1 MESIW
6 RENIVIPERKR
17 AEGFLEREIVV
28 IGAGMTGI
36 LTACHLQGR
45 GKQVAVLEAGRIAG
59 GQTGRT
65 TAKITSQHGLFYHGL
80 ISDIGFDKAGLYAKA
95 NQEAINAYEEMIRE
109 RQIECDWKRLPSYL
123 YTTENGDLLGQ
134 ETEAAKALGIA
145 ADMAMAR
152 ELPFPTVGAVRF
164 ENQAQLH
171 PLKFVRALAEGLEVY
186 ENTPVKKVSGNSVYF
201 DGGMVSAQT
210 IIFAT
215 HYPIVNFPGMYFLR
229 QHQERSYVLALAG
242 CGCLNGMYYSADA
255 DGLSFR
261 SAGDI
266 LLLGGNSHR
275 TGRNVR
281 GGAYASLE
289 GIARKYY
296 KDSQVVGRWSAQDC
310 MPHDGIPFVG
320 RYSCLTGNKDHSGAG
335 ENGGGRKGHG
345 SSGLGGFFAG
355 NRDWYVATGYK
366 KWGMSSAMAASLLL
380 ADLVTGRENEY
391 EKLFIPQRLLIK
403 AAAGNLITDIGE
415 SVRGLSKGWL
425 RPWKR
430 QEETGEKRWTR
441 CSHLGCRLEWNPD
454 EESWDCPCHGSRF
467 DKDGHLLDEPAKCGL
482 KSLSKSPHRQ

>member
-17 AEGFLEREIVV
+17 AEGFLEREVVV

-164 ENQAQLH
+164 ENQAQFH
-171 PLKFVRALAEGLEVY
+171 PLKFVRALAE
-186 ENTPVKKVSGNSVYF
+186 
-201 DGGMVSAQT
+201 
-210 IIFAT
+210 
-215 HYPIVNFPGMYFLR
+215 
-229 QHQERSYVLALAG
+229 
-242 CGCLNGMYYSADA
+242 
-255 DGLSFR
+255 
-261 SAGDI
+261 
-266 LLLGGNSHR
+266 
-275 TGRNVR
+275 
-281 GGAYASLE
+281 
-289 GIARKYY
+289 
-296 KDSQVVGRWSAQDC
+296 
-310 MPHDGIPFVG
+310 
-320 RYSCLTGNKDHSGAG
+320 
-335 ENGGGRKGHG
+335 
-345 SSGLGGFFAG
+345 
-355 NRDWYVATGYK
+355 
-366 KWGMSSAMAASLLL
+366 
-380 ADLVTGRENEY
+380 
-391 EKLFIPQRLLIK
+391 
-403 AAAGNLITDIGE
+403 
-415 SVRGLSKGWL
+415 WL
-425 RPWKR
+425 
-430 QEETGEKRWTR
+430 
-441 CSHLGCRLEWNPD
+441 
-454 EESWDCPCHGSRF
+454 
-467 DKDGHLLDEPAKCGL
+467 
-482 KSLSKSPHRQ
+482 

>member
-6 RENIVIPERKR
+6 RETVEIPERKR

-36 LTACHLQGR
+36 LTACHLQR
-45 GKQVAVLEAGRIAG
+45 MGKQVVVLEAGRIAG

-65 TAKITSQHGLFYHGL
+65 TAKITSQHGAFYHRL
-80 ISDIGFDKAGLYAKA
+80 ISNIGFERARLYAKA
-95 NQEAINAYEEMIRE
+95 NQEAIEAYRRIVEE
-109 RQIECDWKRLPSYL
+109 QGIECDFRRLPSYL
-123 YTTENGDLLGQ
+123 YSTGNGDLLRQ
-134 ETEAAKALGIA
+134 EAEAAKALGIH
-145 ADMAMAR
+145 ADMVSVC
-152 ELPFPTVGAVRF
+152 ELPFPIEGAVRF
-164 ENQAQLH
+164 ENQAQFH
-171 PLKFVRALAEGLEVY
+171 PLKFIRAMAEGLEVY
-186 ENTPVKKVSGNSVYF
+186 ENTPVKKVRGNVVYF
-201 DGGMVSAQT
+201 DGGMVSADKV
-210 IIFAT
+210 IFAT

-229 QHQERSYVLALAG
+229 QHQERGYVLALSG
-242 CGCLNGMYYSADA
+242 CERLNGMYYSADS

-275 TGRNVR
+275 TGKNVQ

-289 GIARKYY
+289 ETARKYY

-310 MPHDGIPFVG
+310 MPHDEIPFVG
-320 RYSCLTGNKDHSGAG
+320 RYSCLMGNRGHFGKG
-335 ENGGGRKGHG
+335 EKGRG
-345 SSGLGGFFAG
+345 SSGGGG
-355 NRDWYVATGYK
+355 LPVGGGDWYVATGYK

-380 ADLVTGRENEY
+380 ADLVTGGENPY
-391 EKLFIPQRLLIK
+391 EKLFTPQRLLIK
-403 AAAGNLITDIGE
+403 AASGNLATDIGE
-415 SVRGLSKGWL
+415 SIRGLSKGWL
-425 RPWKR
+425 HPWKR

-467 DKDGHLLDEPAKCGL
+467 DREGHLLDEPAKCGL
-482 KSLSKSPHRQ
+482 RTTIKQ

>member
-6 RENIVIPERKR
+6 RETVEIPERKR

-36 LTACHLQGR
+36 LTACHLQKM
-45 GKQVAVLEAGRIAG
+45 GKQVVVLEAGRIAG

-65 TAKITSQHGLFYHGL
+65 TAKITSQHGAFYHRL
-80 ISDIGFDKAGLYAKA
+80 ISKIGFERARLYAKA
-95 NQEAINAYEEMIRE
+95 NQEAIEAYRRIVEE
-109 RQIECDWKRLPSYL
+109 QGIECDFRRLPSYL
-123 YTTENGDLLGQ
+123 YSTGNGDLLRQ
-134 ETEAAKALGIA
+134 EAEAAKALGIH
-145 ADMAMAR
+145 ADMVSVC
-152 ELPFPTVGAVRF
+152 ELPFPIEGAVRF
-164 ENQAQLH
+164 ENQAQFH
-171 PLKFVRALAEGLEVY
+171 PLKFIRAMAEGLEVY
-186 ENTPVKKVSGNSVYF
+186 ENTPVKKVRGNVVYF
-201 DGGMVSAQT
+201 DGGMVSADQV
-210 IIFAT
+210 IFAT

-229 QHQERSYVLALAG
+229 QHQERSYVLALSG
-242 CGCLNGMYYSADA
+242 CERLNGMYYSADS

-275 TGRNVR
+275 TGKNVR

-289 GIARKYY
+289 ETARKYD

-310 MPHDGIPFVG
+310 MPHDEIPFVG
-320 RYSCLTGNKDHSGAG
+320 RYSCLTGNRGHFGKG
-335 ENGGGRKGHG
+335 EKGRG
-345 SSGLGGFFAG
+345 SSGGGG
-355 NRDWYVATGYK
+355 LPIGGGDWYVATGYK

-380 ADLVTGRENEY
+380 ADLITGRENPY
-391 EKLFIPQRLLIK
+391 EKLFTPQRLLIK
-403 AAAGNLITDIGE
+403 AAAGNLATDIGE
-415 SVRGLSKGWL
+415 SIRGLSKGWL
-425 RPWKR
+425 HPWKR

-467 DKDGHLLDEPAKCGL
+467 DREGHLLDEPAKCGL
-482 KSLSKSPHRQ
+482 RTTIKQ